1 MSYGA
6 IGVTV
11 IGGIFNAVSANR
23 NKRLAEEQLEESRVQ
38 RQMQQ
43 ARLDQAKQNY
53 MNVQFTNPFENM
65 QNTFEDLTVNQQAAN
80 FQARRGAQTRAN
92 IMQNLRG
99 AAGASGISGLAQALA
114 NQGAMQTAGISASIG
129 QQESANQL
137 AKAKGAAAT
146 QLAERQ
152 GQQYLEQTLAGRT
165 STILGME
172 MGQAAGANAAYQQ
185 AQQNLM
191 GANIASQQNTANMF
205 ASLASGLASNENI
218 GGPNNNIFNPN

>member
-11 IGGIFNAVSANR
+11 IGGIFNAVNANT
-23 NKRLAEEQLEESRVQ
+23 NKRLAEEQLQESRIQ

-99 AAGASGISGLAQALA
+99 VAGASGISGLAQALA

-129 QQESANQL
+129 QQESVNQL

-205 ASLASGLASNENI
+205 ASLASGLASNEKI
-218 GGPNNNIFNPN
+218 GGKKQ